1 MYLTKDE
8 ERMLRGE
15 DDYVAMKCM
24 EYLVKYG
31 EAAGAQRLID
41 IDGTVNARPASG
53 IAGVDLA
60 GPEMRGKKVRVFTH
74 MGQTQTPVDG
84 WEDVGFAPWNDPAH
98 HQEFVEALKPGLRCG
113 VHPTLSCTYYLVS
126 TVPPTVGRHCAWTE
140 SSAMPW
146 CNAILGAR
154 TNLDGCFAAA
164 YVGKIPEYGM
174 HLDENRVGTHLVKV
188 DAKLR
193 SPMDYDLVGFHVG
206 DLVGMDVPV
215 FTGLPTPS
223 VNELIKLNSALNTT
237 GAVWMYHIPGVTP
250 EGPTVEAAFNGEPP
264 TETLHVGWEE
274 LKSAYDTLNQTGS
287 TETVDFVFIG
297 CPHCTLDQLREVAA
311 MLEGRRC
318 RSTLWIMTNPW
329 TFRLA
334 EFMGYR
340 ATIKQAGGIL
350 LSGTCPGL
358 MGCLPPNTEVMA
370 TNSAKQGYYI
380 HGLVYPR
387 KLGVW
392 YGTTK
397 DCIQAA
403 LTGQW
408 RGTWQEGA

>member
-1 MYLTKDE
+1 MYLTKKE
-8 ERMLRGE
+8 ERMLSGE

-31 EAAGAQRLID
+31 EAAGAERLVD
-41 IDGTVNARPASG
+41 IDGTVNARSASG
-53 IAGVDLA
+53 IDGVDLA
-60 GPEMRGKKVRVFTH
+60 GSEMRGKKVQVFTH

-84 WEDVGFAPWNDPAH
+84 WEDVGFAPWNDPVQH
-98 HQEFVEALKPGLRCG
+98 ERFLESIKPSLRCG

-126 TVPPTVGRHCAWTE
+126 TFTPTVGQHCAWTE
-140 SSAMPW
+140 SSAIPW
-146 CNAILGAR
+146 CNGILGAR

-188 DAKLR
+188 TAKLR
-193 SPMDYDLVGFHVG
+193 DYVDYDLLGFYVG
-206 DLVGMDVPV
+206 DRVGLDVPV
-215 FTGLPTPS
+215 FTGLNKPT
-223 VNELIKLNSALNTT
+223 VNEIIKLNSALNTT
-237 GAVWMYHIPGVTP
+237 GAVWMYHIPGLTP
-250 EGPTVEAAFNGEPP
+250 EAHTVEEAFKGDKPE
-264 TETLHVGWEE
+264 ETISVGWDE
-274 LKSAYDTLNQTGS
+274 LKRAYDTLNQTGS
-287 TETVDFVFIG
+287 NEDVDFVFIG
-297 CPHCTLDQLREVAA
+297 CPHCTLDQIREVTT

-340 ATIKQAGGIL
+340 ATIKRAGGTL

-358 MGCLPPNTEVMA
+358 MRCLPPNTEVMA

-380 HGLVYPR
+380 HGLVYP
-387 KLGVW
+387 KELGVW

-397 DCIQAA
+397 DCIDAA
-403 LTGQW
+403 ISGKW
-408 RGTWQEGA
+408 RGKWEGEE